1 MKLLKIFLPLI
12 ILFGLNGCVSSGN
25 SYYILSVASAPQK
38 IYPTQKRV
46 IGVEKVTVPGYLY
59 KREIAIADSPSHITL
74 LGTAQWGEDLDSGLT
89 SRLIGYLQKKFN
101 QPDVYMY
108 PWGIDKQPD
117 IKVSV
122 YVTRFIAQGDKV
134 YLDATWSLENVK
146 TKKRMSRLFSTK
158 VATTSDVESIVHAMD
173 RAFAEFEKTVANGIQ
188 HF

>member
-1 MKLLKIFLPLI
+1 MQIFLPMI
-12 ILFGLNGCVSSGN
+12 VLFGLNGCISSTS
-25 SYYILSVASAPQK
+25 SYYILSVASQPQK
-38 IYPTQKRV
+38 IYPTQTRV

-89 SRLIGYLQKKFN
+89 NRLIGYLQKKFN

-108 PWGIDKQPD
+108 PWGINKQPD

-122 YVTRFIAQGDKV
+122 HVTRYIAQEDSV
-134 YLDATWSLENVK
+134 HLDATWSLENVK
-146 TKKRMSRLFSTK
+146 TKKRISRLFSTN
-158 VATTSDVESIVHAMD
+158 VATKLDVQSIVSAMD
-173 RAFAEFEKTVANGIQ
+173 AAFAEFEKTVAKEIQ